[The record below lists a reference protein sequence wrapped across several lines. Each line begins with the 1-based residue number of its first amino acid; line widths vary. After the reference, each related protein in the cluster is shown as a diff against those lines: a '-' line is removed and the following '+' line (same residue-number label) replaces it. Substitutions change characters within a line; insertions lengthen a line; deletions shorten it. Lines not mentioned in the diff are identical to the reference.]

1 MEFDSCAIRG
11 GWDFYTQMKND
22 FANAG
27 YDIPNIVF
35 WNVNSRNDTYHAV
48 SKYEGVQLMSGQS
61 ASVFK
66 TMLENIGTT
75 PYQAMLN
82 VLNSEVYNDIVV

>member
-11 GWDFYTQMKND
+11 GWNFYAQMKND

-35 WNVNSRNDTYHAV
+35 WNVDSRNDTYHAV